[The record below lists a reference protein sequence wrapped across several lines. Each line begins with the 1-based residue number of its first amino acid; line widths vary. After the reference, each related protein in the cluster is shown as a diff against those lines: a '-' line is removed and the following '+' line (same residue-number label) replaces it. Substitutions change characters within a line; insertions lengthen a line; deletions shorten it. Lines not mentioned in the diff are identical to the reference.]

1 MVIDKT
7 FAGMAPASSTGVSI
21 MKIRIVALTA
31 MLVLGACGGGSMSG
45 SNSAAAAGVRVAAS
59 GVITAF
65 GSVFVNGVRYDIS
78 SARLQKNGR
87 SVTQAGLAVGEIAL
101 LHGMQNRATGQGS
114 AESVEVEDNVV
125 GPAAAIDLTAN
136 TLTVLGQQVVVTAGT
151 SFSASIVPA
160 DLGGLSADDLI
171 EVSGLI
177 DAGGVITATR
187 IARAEANE
195 PLQVLGTVG
204 SVDAAAHT
212 LTINALHVDFGTAT
226 LSGFSSGA
234 PAQGDVVIARG
245 TSFDVAS
252 VTLTATQLRKA
263 DSERSESGNG
273 ERVEQEG
280 LVTRFVSA
288 TDFDVNGAAVTTTA
302 STVFKGGSATDLA
315 MGVRVEVHGTLD
327 ANNVL
332 VADVVEV
339 GHVAAIALE
348 ATVDE
353 VDATAGTLKLL
364 GVTINVD
371 NSTRFE
377 DKSSVHL
384 QLFTLKDV
392 LVGDRVLVR
401 GFESAAGSGV
411 LQARRLER
419 LAPGTEVEVRGPFMA
434 TTAPQFQI
442 LAIVIDASNADFGGG
457 EAHQSLSSADFFAQ
471 APGQIVEVR
480 GTAVGAVVTATRVS
494 IDHEEDR

>member
-1 MVIDKT
+1 
-7 FAGMAPASSTGVSI
+7 

-45 SNSAAAAGVRVAAS
+45 NGSVAGAGVSVAAS

-78 SARLQKNGR
+78 AARLQKNGR
-87 SVTQAGLAVGEIAL
+87 NVTQAGLAVGEVAL
-101 LHGMQNRATGQGS
+101 LHGKQDRATGQGS

-125 GPAAAIDLTAN
+125 GPAAAIDPATS
-136 TLTVLGQQVVVTAGT
+136 TLTVLGQQVIVTAGT
-151 SFSASIVPA
+151 SFSANIVPA
-160 DLGGLSADDLI
+160 DLSGLRADDLI
-171 EVSGLI
+171 EVSGMV
-177 DAGGVITATR
+177 DANGVITATR
-187 IARAEANE
+187 IARAEAGE

-204 SVDAAAHT
+204 SVDATTHT
-212 LTINALHVDFGTAT
+212 LTINALHVDFATAT
-226 LSGFSSGA
+226 LSGFATGA

-245 TSFDVAS
+245 TGFDAAS

-263 DSERSESGNG
+263 DSERSESASG

-302 STVFKGGSATDLA
+302 STVFKGGSAADLA
-315 MGVRVEVHGTLD
+315 MGVRVEVRGTVD

-353 VDATAGTLKLL
+353 VDATAGTLKVL

-371 NSTRFE
+371 TSTRFE
-377 DKSSVHL
+377 DKSSTHL

-392 LVGDRVLVR
+392 VTGDRVLVR
-401 GFESAAGSGV
+401 GFETAAGSGV

-419 LAPGTEVEVRGPFMA
+419 LAPGTEVEVRGPFTA

-442 LAIVIDASNADFGGG
+442 LSIVIDASNANFGGG
-457 EAHQSLSSADFFAQ
+457 EEHHQSLTSADFFAQ
-471 APGQIVEVR
+471 AAGQIVEAH
-480 GTAVGAVVTATRVS
+480 GTAAGGVVTATEVS
-494 IDHEEDR
+494 IDQEEDR